1 MAAGRNRHLRRL
13 NTRRKIA
20 ALLESEI
27 GQRILLEGIDGDNE
41 AAEVQAEVRLVVKS
55 LELL

>member
-1 MAAGRNRHLRRL
+1 MDAEQARHLRRL
-13 NTRRKIA
+13 IIRRKIA

-41 AAEVQAEVRLVVKS
+41 AAEVQAEVRLVVKT
-55 LELL
+55 LEPL